1 MNRLQLIAKNIG
13 ILFLSQIVTII
24 LSFLYI
30 IYMARY
36 LGTSGFGILSF
47 ALAFSG
53 IFVIIVDLG
62 LSMLTVREV
71 SRDKSLAGKYLGN
84 TILLKIILA
93 ILMLFL
99 ILLVVKIVN
108 YPQETV
114 NVVYLIGFALIFGS
128 FSSIFNSIFQ
138 AYEKMEYQSYGQIIT
153 SFLMLLGVLI
163 AIYLELGLY
172 AFASIYFI
180 VNLIVLIYSLFICS
194 WKFVL
199 PKIEID
205 TEFWKLIIFEALP
218 FGLTSIFVVIYYYVD
233 TVMLSILIPNSNSII
248 GWYSAAYRLVTP
260 LTFIPGIF
268 FTSVFPVM
276 SNFYGKSETS
286 LKFAFERSIKYMLI
300 LGIPIATGIT
310 ILANKIIL
318 LIYGQTYFPSVIALQ
333 ILIWT
338 VPLIFIDSAFAYL
351 FSSMNKQATVA
362 KIMGIV
368 ALFNILV
375 NIILIPLYSYIGAS
389 IVTLASD
396 LITLILMIFVLSDTQ
411 FKVQLIHLKDVWKVV
426 VSSLAMLIPLM
437 LLNNLN
443 ILIIILISSL
453 VYVVAFLLL
462 KGLDEEDIKII
473 KNIIPQKIN
482 RK

>member
-24 LSFLYI
+24 LGFLYI
-30 IYMARY
+30 IYIARY

-47 ALAFSG
+47 ALAFAG

-84 TILLKIILA
+84 ALIIKIILA
-93 ILMLFL
+93 IVMLLL
-99 ILLVVKIVN
+99 IVFVVKIIN

-114 NVVYLIGFALIFGS
+114 YVVYLIGFAFIFGS
-128 FSSIFNSIFQ
+128 FSGIFNSIFQ
-138 AYEKMEYQSYGQIIT
+138 AYEKMEFQSIGQIIT

-163 AIYLELGLY
+163 AIYLGLGLY
-172 AFASIYFI
+172 AFASIYLI
-180 VNLIVLIYSLFICS
+180 VNLIIFIYSFFVCS

-205 TEFWKLIIFEALP
+205 LHFWRLIILESLP
-218 FGLTSIFVVIYYYVD
+218 FGLTSIFVLIYYYMD

-260 LTFIPGIF
+260 LTFIPAIF

-276 SNFYGKSETS
+276 SNLYGKSENS
-286 LKFAFERSIKYMLI
+286 LKFAFGRSIKYMII

-318 LIYGQTYFPSVIALQ
+318 LIYGQSYFPSVIALQ

-338 VPLIFIDSAFAYL
+338 IPLIFIDSSFAYL

-368 ALFNILV
+368 AFFNILA
-375 NIILIPLYSYIGAS
+375 NIILIPIYSYIGAC

-396 LITLILMIFVLSDTQ
+396 MITLILFDLCV
-411 FKVQLIHLKDVWKVV
+411 
-426 VSSLAMLIPLM
+426 
-437 LLNNLN
+437 
-443 ILIIILISSL
+443 
-453 VYVVAFLLL
+453 
-462 KGLDEEDIKII
+462 IKYSI
-473 KNIIPQKIN
+473 
-482 RK
+482 